1 MGQGGA
7 GEDQRI
13 PASELRHAHHCLV
26 RLQKTLTEATEA
38 GADRASDGFEHG
50 LDAMISA
57 VDLELDEF
65 QSLRAPGAAI
75 DMDALTRLNIV
86 SSGFLDLK
94 SGLLERAM
102 ATTSLGAHE
111 LWSSANLYR
120 HLNLFEASVEG
131 DSARPW
137 IEALLFRT
145 AAMLLQ
151 DDRRI
156 SLTVPASLPS
166 RTAVDPFCLASFP
179 GYIAAVVDKHCAGAI
194 QTNPTYEVL
203 KFHARS
209 VVFILEA
216 KLRPGDLNAAIHNA
230 VCELKKV
237 IRGALTDGHKW
248 IFLLLT
254 FNATGEGAAY
264 NHSGVCGRRLCKKV
278 IRGALTDGH
287 KWIFLLLT
295 FNATGEGAA
304 YKDSGVVKL
313 HRTFGPDIDAV
324 VSAPS
329 ADVIAGI
336 LLHWITNGFSDVGAD
351 DWFEEY
357 RIALKGCVSS
367 QGDIG
372 RQGRYLAH
380 RAVVES

>member
-1 MGQGGA
+1 MATLSALSAVHLQLAYNSLLRLKSAMGQRDS

-38 GADRASDGFEHG
+38 GADRASDGFGHG

-57 VDLELDEF
+57 VELELDEF

-75 DMDALTRLNIV
+75 DMDALTRLNIA
-86 SSGFLDLK
+86 SSGFLQLK
-94 SGLLERAM
+94 SGLLERAV
-102 ATTSLGAHE
+102 ATASLGAHE

-120 HLNLFEASVEG
+120 HLNSFEASVEG
-131 DSARPW
+131 DSARQW
-137 IEALLFRT
+137 IEALLFRA

-151 DDRRI
+151 DDRHMC
-156 SLTVPASLPS
+156 LTVPASLPS

-203 KFHARS
+203 KLYARS
-209 VVFILEA
+209 AVFILEA

-230 VCELKKV
+230 VCEL
-237 IRGALTDGHKW
+237 
-248 IFLLLT
+248 
-254 FNATGEGAAY
+254 Y
-264 NHSGVCGRRLCKKV
+264 VCGRRLCKKV

-351 DWFEEY
+351 DWFEECAY
-357 RIALKGCVSS
+357 G
-367 QGDIG
+367 GT
-372 RQGRYLAH
+372 
-380 RAVVES
+380 

>member
-1 MGQGGA
+1 MATLSALSAVHLQLAYNSLLRLKSVMGHGGA
-7 GEDQRI
+7 EEDRPSGQI
-13 PASELRHAHHCLV
+13 PASELRHAYHCLV
-26 RLQKTLTEATEA
+26 RLKETLADA
-38 GADRASDGFEHG
+38 RAADADGAADGFEHA
-50 LDAMISA
+50 LDAMLSA
-57 VDLELDEF
+57 VELELDEF

-94 SGLLERAM
+94 SGLLERAV
-102 ATTSLGAHE
+102 ATASLGAHE

-120 HLNLFEASVEG
+120 HLNSFEASVEG
-131 DSARPW
+131 DSARQW

-151 DDRRI
+151 DDRHMC
-156 SLTVPASLPS
+156 LTVPASLPS
-166 RTAVDPFCLASFP
+166 GTAVSPFYLASFP
-179 GYIAAVVDKHCAGAI
+179 GYIAAVVDKHCEGAI

-203 KFHARS
+203 KLYARS
-209 VVFILEA
+209 AVFILEA

-230 VCELKKV
+230 VCEL
-237 IRGALTDGHKW
+237 
-248 IFLLLT
+248 
-254 FNATGEGAAY
+254 Y
-264 NHSGVCGRRLCKKV
+264 VCGRRLCKKV

-313 HRTFGPDIDAV
+313 HRTFGPDVKPV
-324 VSAPS
+324 VPAPS
-329 ADVIAGI
+329 ADILAGI

-351 DWFEEY
+351 DWFEECTY
-357 RIALKGCVSS
+357 G
-367 QGDIG
+367 GT
-372 RQGRYLAH
+372 
-380 RAVVES
+380 